1 MSHIDH
7 LQNYYSDLFKAQY
20 TPLLIELSHTDINTL
35 TRDQQATAPL
45 SLAKSVFD
53 RDLKNQ
59 TSIVLLD
66 GDDAHADDQF
76 FLLDRLLEQ
85 LRSELKEIKNLAVLK
100 ESLKGAAS
108 VATGG
113 MLGDLLS
120 NHLDNGL
127 SFVLDEIGGEFSSLF
142 SKVVLDNVD
151 VSEQLL
157 SNAEGILHD
166 CSSETLGDLIANIS
180 KQNLFL
186 STGAKSELNRLSN
199 QFSASENIDLFQLA
213 FKLLLA
219 IAIDS
224 PKLIYINNPHRLD
237 SNSIAILSLLFSYA
251 KNQKEQDQHIGLS
264 VVFTY
269 SDPSFDLYQEVA
281 PELTIKQQLLSDQR
295 RFVQRYAMLE
305 RPSSD
310 IPNLAVKSSLF
321 IGRQEE
327 LHTLNRQYVT
337 RVPTTLSVIAGEPG
351 IGKTALVN
359 QHIKT
364 ITKSSPAIV
373 LTLLNEV
380 GHSSS
385 NTGLSS
391 LEKSIIEEEKRLH
404 HHRNFKEKALGFLR
418 SLHSKETVFN
428 AAGLLLSGADK
439 ALNIIDAGYQRIQTD
454 GNLDRLQEMGM
465 QSLDNKQQDEKERQ
479 FNKLDNAITLL
490 SKIHTEALPIILFI
504 DDLQWIDDTASE
516 YILTRLL
523 KRSDI
528 YVIATLRPSD
538 AATQYKAWQSNLQL
552 HRHALSLLTAA
563 KVTGAH
569 EFSQSPEAEQLPD
582 CSALHANTLTLSGF
596 DKHALTQLI
605 AKVISGTHQQHH
617 QLAEAIVSTL
627 GNSTSIGVNTLF
639 AVETINMLCDAKL
652 YRENSFGQLILNGPL
667 RFNPDI
673 SDLQGTLHETF
684 DSLKRKYQDSLVHA
698 SQTGMHQGFNL
709 MAYAVL
715 EERLH
720 LLKIYFGEMGNAA
733 VNTLLFSS
741 LLGAPFSSELVKR
754 VLYAVSTT
762 NEPKLQP
769 LKSHLIKHQKQ
780 VNLQPEHYAIIDEVY
795 EILRRLSSHDDQY
808 QYSHGLLHIF
818 LDKQFDYL
826 LDSQLPDANQASK
839 DALILLISAT
849 VDSQLKALAFFNHPF
864 QALTKEQTTSLIFHK
879 TVIMNVHAKGY
890 LYHPDRWAPQYASS
904 LYNLA
909 ISYQQIN
916 ELDKAISLQGQCF
929 KIASHYYQ
937 KDSDPWVSALTKSLS
952 SLASLFQQNNQ
963 LERAISFQE
972 TTCEFLQ
979 RYYEYIPDFWARE
992 YADSLRKL
1000 ASSYR
1005 QNNQLD
1011 KAICLQEKSI
1021 KIYKEYRQPKSEK
1034 WPRDY
1039 ARILNDLACS
1049 YKQNNELEKA
1059 LHYQEL
1065 SLKICRHYYSQDP
1078 DQWAYN
1084 YTTSLG
1090 NLAGLYKRI
1099 NQLGNAIALE
1109 EQSLEIRQYY
1119 YQNNPEYWA
1128 QSYATSLN
1136 NLSGSYQQTDQL
1148 EKAIDCFEQSLEIV
1162 QYYYQQNPDQWAEH
1176 YTITLNNL
1184 AHSYKHN
1191 NQLEKAIVFEEQS
1204 LEIRQRYYQNNP
1216 QQWAEHYATSLN
1228 SLAGSYAEAS
1238 QHERAIDFYEQSL
1251 EIVEHYYQQN
1261 PDQWAKDYTIRLNN
1275 LAASYQQNNQLEK
1288 AITLR
1293 EQALEIV
1300 QRYFQQSFAIGLHYS
1315 PKYSSQWAENYTT
1328 TLDKL
1333 TTSYTQSNQLEKA
1346 ITLYEQ
1352 FLEICERCYQQNPE
1366 QWRERYVR
1374 VLNYLAVYK
1383 EEQYSY
1389 EESLALAHKAL
1400 DIYKDII
1407 EQEPSRWLSGFLS
1420 SLDLVASNHL
1430 SLQHYTDASCYFND
1444 YFKHY
1449 SYQNI
1454 KHPDEVINFIYPI
1467 VKYIQATRR
1476 SNDDTLCNFKLM
1488 VDDFSS
1494 LMTTRFG
1501 SLYQEVLTAQ
1511 QTAFSAFADSDDPL
1525 VREKYRILIEL
1536 FPLKPKFHL

>member
-7 LQNYYSDLFKAQY
+7 LQNYYSDLFKAQH
-20 TPLLIELSHTDINTL
+20 TPLLIELSHADINAL
-35 TRDQQATAPL
+35 TQDQQATAPL

-66 GDDAHADDQF
+66 GDDAHVDDQF
-76 FLLDRLLEQ
+76 FLLDQLLEQ

-127 SFVLDEIGGEFSSLF
+127 SFILDEIGGEFSSLF
-142 SKVVLDNVD
+142 SKVVLDNVG

-186 STGAKSELNRLSN
+186 SIGAKSELNRLSN

-237 SNSIAILSLLFSYA
+237 SSSIAILSLLFSYA

-264 VVFTY
+264 VVYTY

-404 HHRNFKEKALGFLR
+404 HHRNFKEKTLGFLR
-418 SLHSKETVFN
+418 NLHSKETVFN

-454 GNLDRLQEMGM
+454 GNLNRLQDMGM

-479 FNKLDNAITLL
+479 FNKLDTAITLL
-490 SKIHTEALPIILFI
+490 TKIHSEPLPIILFI

-528 YVIATLRPSD
+528 YVVATLRPSD

-569 EFSQSPEAEQLPD
+569 EFSQSPEAGQLPD
-582 CSALHANTLTLSGF
+582 CSVLHVNTLTLSGF

-627 GNSTSIGVNTLF
+627 GNGSSTEVNTLF

-652 YRENSFGQLILNGPL
+652 YRENRFEQLILSAPL

-673 SDLQGTLHETF
+673 SDINDTLKQTFESLQ
-684 DSLKRKYQDSLVHA
+684 RKYQDSLVHA
-698 SQTGMHQGFNL
+698 SQTGAHQGFNL

-741 LLGAPFSSELVKR
+741 LLGAPFSSELVKC
-754 VLYAVSTT
+754 VLNALSTT
-762 NEPKLQP
+762 NEPKLQS
-769 LKSHLIKHQKQ
+769 LKSHITQNQKQ

-795 EILRRLSSHDDQY
+795 EILRRLATHDDQY

-826 LDSQLPDANQASK
+826 LDSQLPDANQVSK

-864 QALTKEQTTSLIFHK
+864 QALTQEQTTSLIFHK

-909 ISYQQIN
+909 ISYQQN
-916 ELDKAISLQGQCF
+916 NDLDKAISLQRQCSV
-929 KIASHYYQ
+929 IALHYYQ

-952 SLASLFQQNNQ
+952 NLGSLFQRNNK
-963 LERAISFQE
+963 LERAISYQE
-972 TTCEFLQ
+972 TTCELLL
-979 RYYEYIPDFWARE
+979 RYYEHIPDFWARE
-992 YADSLRKL
+992 YAASLSSL
-1000 ASSYR
+1000 ASSYQ

-1021 KIYKEYRQPKSEK
+1021 KIYKEYRQPNSEE

-1039 ARILNDLACS
+1039 ARSLHDLASS

-1059 LHYQEL
+1059 LNYQER
-1065 SLKICRHYYSQDP
+1065 SLKICKHYYLQDP

-1084 YTTSLG
+1084 YTSSLC
-1090 NLAGLYKRI
+1090 NLALLYTRI

-1109 EQSLEIRQYY
+1109 EQSLEINKHY

-1128 QSYATSLN
+1128 QSYANSLN
-1136 NLSGSYQQTDQL
+1136 NLACSYQRTDQL
-1148 EKAIDCFEQSLEIV
+1148 EKAIDCYEQSLEIV
-1162 QYYYQQNPDQWAEH
+1162 QHYYQQNPDQWAED
-1176 YTITLNNL
+1176 YTIRLNNL
-1184 AHSYKHN
+1184 AHSYVHN

-1204 LEIRQRYYQNNP
+1204 LAIRQRYYQNNP
-1216 QQWAEHYATSLN
+1216 KQWAQHYATSLN
-1228 SLAGSYAEAS
+1228 NLAGSYAKAN
-1238 QHERAIDFYEQSL
+1238 QLERAIDFFEQSL

-1261 PDQWAKDYTIRLNN
+1261 PDQWAKDYTISLNN
-1275 LAASYQQNNQLEK
+1275 LAGSYKQNNQLEK

-1293 EQALEIV
+1293 EQALEIA
-1300 QRYFQQSFAIGLHYS
+1300 QRYFQQSFVIGQHYN
-1315 PKYSSQWAENYTT
+1315 PKYISQWAENYTT
-1328 TLDKL
+1328 ILDNL
-1333 TTSYTQSNQLEKA
+1333 TTSYTQNNQLEKA

-1352 FLEICERCYQQNPE
+1352 FLEICECCYQQNPE

-1430 SLQHYTDASCYFND
+1430 RLQHYADASHYYND
-1444 YFKHY
+1444 YFNCY
-1449 SYQNI
+1449 SYQEI
-1454 KHPDEVINFIYPI
+1454 ESVEDVTYFIYPM
-1467 VKYIQATRR
+1467 VKYVQATRQNHDN
-1476 SNDDTLCNFKLM
+1476 SLYNFVTM

-1494 LMTTRFG
+1494 FMTTRFG
-1501 SLYQEVLTAQ
+1501 ALYKELLAAEQA
-1511 QTAFSAFADSDDPL
+1511 AYSALADSGDPL
-1525 VREKYRILIEL
+1525 DRDKYHIFME
-1536 FPLKPKFHL
+1536 FFAVDASV